1 MKSINYFNKLSLNLL
16 RVAVKDPQRLYSVT
30 NRANG

>member
-1 MKSINYFNKLSLNLL
+1 MKSANYFNELSVNLL
-16 RVAVKDPQRLYSVT
+16 RVAVKDAKRLFSVT

>member
-1 MKSINYFNKLSLNLL
+1 MKSANHFNKLSVYLL
-16 RVAVKDPQRLYSVT
+16 RVAVKDAKRLFSVT